1 MPNTLILAATSSMG
15 SALARQLHRDGHGL
29 HLSGRDPDRLQSLA
43 SEVQAGW
50 SLADLADA
58 TDVAKV
64 FDAASAA
71 LGALDGV
78 AHCPGSILLKPAH
91 LTSDEEWRA
100 TMRVNLD
107 SAFFT
112 VRECGKR
119 MRQGGSVVL
128 VSSAA
133 ARHGLASH
141 EAIAAAKAGVI
152 GLARSAAA
160 TYARQNLRFNVVA
173 PGLVESP
180 LSAFIT
186 QQSAMR
192 KASEAMHPLGRLGA
206 PEDVAA
212 MMAFL
217 LDPGHT
223 WITGQVI
230 GVDGGLA
237 DLRSR

>member
-1 MPNTLILAATSSMG
+1 MSNILILAATSAIG
-15 SALARQLHRDGHGL
+15 SALARKLHQGGHTL
-29 HLSGRDPDRLQSLA
+29 HLSGRDPDRIQALA
-43 SEVQAGW
+43 EGLEAGH
-50 SLADLADA
+50 SQADLTDA
-58 TDVAKV
+58 QAVAGV
-64 FDAASAA
+64 FDAAEAA
-71 LGALDGV
+71 MGPIDGV
-78 AHCPGSILLKPAH
+78 AHCPGTILLKPAH
-91 LTSDEEWRA
+91 LTTDDEWHA
-100 TMRVNLD
+100 TIRVNLN
-107 SAFFT
+107 SAFYA

-128 VSSAA
+128 VSTAA

-186 QQSAMR
+186 TQPAMR
-192 KASEAMHPLGRLGA
+192 KASEAMHPLGRFGT
-206 PEDVAA
+206 PEDVAS

-217 LDPGHT
+217 LDPAHA